1 MLHRILFACLAVA
14 LMAGPATASTF
25 VAMDTA
31 ELVAAS
37 ESVVQGEV
45 VEVYSFWNREG
56 NAVLTEARVL
66 VNEVVAGQAPSE
78 VVVRTF
84 GGRVGD
90 YVLEAHGFPTFHEG
104 QKVLLFLQRAA
115 DQSLRVTG
123 YRLGEYRLVPGKNG
137 ETIAHPTLEQGV
149 KLLRADG
156 TPAPRPAALSVETLK
171 NQVRAF
177 ARKGP
182 MGEATK

>member
-1 MLHRILFACLAVA
+1 MVQRFLFVCLAVV

-37 ESVVQGEV
+37 DAVVQGEV
-45 VEVYSFWNREG
+45 LEVYSFWNREG

-66 VNEVVAGQAPSE
+66 VQELVAGQAPSE

-90 YVLEAHGFPTFHEG
+90 YVLEAHGFPTFEAG
-104 QKVLLFLQRAA
+104 QQVLLFLHRSA
-115 DQSLRVTG
+115 DQTLRVSG
-123 YRLGEYRLVPGKNG
+123 YELGQYRVAAG
-137 ETIAHPTLEQGV
+137 ERGELIAIPTLERGIQ
-149 KLLRADG
+149 LLHKDG
-156 TPAPRPAALSVETLK
+156 RPAPRPEALPLESFK
-171 NQVRAF
+171 NQIRAF
-177 ARKGP
+177 ADKRPAGP
-182 MGEATK
+182 IVK